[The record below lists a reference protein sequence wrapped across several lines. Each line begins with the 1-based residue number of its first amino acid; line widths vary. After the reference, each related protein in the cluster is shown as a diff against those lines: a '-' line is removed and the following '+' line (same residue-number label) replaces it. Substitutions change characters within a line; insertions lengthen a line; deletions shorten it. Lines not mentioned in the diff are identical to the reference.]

1 MKLAWQGTM
10 VDWAAENSGAAAE
23 EVNVSRYSDFL
34 QEDDDMKGWERE
46 DEQFV
51 FKPSD
56 SELDNQ
62 L

>member
-1 MKLAWQGTM
+1 M